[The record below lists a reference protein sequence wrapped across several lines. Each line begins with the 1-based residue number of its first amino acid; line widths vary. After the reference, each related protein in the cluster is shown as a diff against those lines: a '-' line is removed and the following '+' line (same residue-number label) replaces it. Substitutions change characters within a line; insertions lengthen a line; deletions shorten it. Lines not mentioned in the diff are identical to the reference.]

1 MSGEK
6 TCTVSE
12 AAKVLG
18 LTEYTVRKKIRDGD
32 IKAIKGSSDRE
43 GYRIPLDELMRYAE
57 NHGHSEMF
65 TGFGLIGDFLGA
77 GLQKILDNFDSVKRK
92 NPNYARIKNLTIE
105 SIQDEIEATEYH
117 IQALELD
124 GDDISREDRKKILE
138 AKAKIKTLERKIKEI
153 ELEYELNSSPL
164 P

>member
-1 MSGEK
+1 MSNEK
-6 TCTVSE
+6 TCTVAE
-12 AAKVLG
+12 ASKVLG

-57 NHGHSEMF
+57 NHGHSEIF
-65 TGFGLIGDFLGA
+65 TGFGLIGDFLGT
-77 GLQKILDNFDSVKRK
+77 GLQKILDNLCNRDFKEK
-92 NPNYARIKNLTIE
+92 NPNYARIKNLTIG

-124 GDDISREDRKKILE
+124 GDDISREDRKKIF
-138 AKAKIKTLERKIKEI
+138 
-153 ELEYELNSSPL
+153 
-164 P
+164 

>member
-6 TCTVSE
+6 TCTVAE

-32 IKAIKGSSDRE
+32 IKAIKGSSD
-43 GYRIPLDELMRYAE
+43 LDELMRYAE
-57 NHGHSEMF
+57 NHGHSEIF

-77 GLQKILDNFDSVKRK
+77 GLQKILDNLDSVKKK
-92 NPNYARIKNLTIE
+92 NPNYARIKDLTIA

-124 GDDISREDRKKILE
+124 GDDISREDRKKILD
-138 AKAKIKTLERKIKEI
+138 KIKEI
-153 ELEYELNSSPL
+153 ELEYELNSN
-164 P
+164 